1 MPPHEHSP
9 GYEECD
15 RVVIGDNSADCGH
28 DCLESGAGSFF
39 TKAIGTTSKAIMPA
53 TCAST
58 STDADGSTFTAS
70 PPPTPPSLVSGAAP
84 RRNSIPNRKSVS
96 FDDSTKVIPIESAKS
111 FSTNEIGRIWF
122 SRTELQR
129 IRRQCYQTLDK
140 MNSGQCI
147 DESKGLCAR
156 GLEQYRREN
165 MEVRTHIRRCANEA
179 VFGMQKFQRYKGI
192 TLPDLLADLY
202 GSSSKMALS
211 IAHKNGLRDAALAA
225 SVSAARRLTCEV

>member
-1 MPPHEHSP
+1 
-9 GYEECD
+9 
-15 RVVIGDNSADCGH
+15 
-28 DCLESGAGSFF
+28 
-39 TKAIGTTSKAIMPA
+39 MPA
-53 TCAST
+53 TCAGNST
-58 STDADGSTFTAS
+58 EAEGSTFTAS
-70 PPPTPPSLVSGAAP
+70 PPPTPSSLVPGAPP

-96 FDDSTKVIPIESAKS
+96 FEDAPKVIPIESAKS
-111 FSTNEIGRIWF
+111 FSTTEKGRVWF

-129 IRRQCYQTLDK
+129 IRQQCYQTLDK

-202 GSSSKMALS
+202 ESSSKMSLS
-211 IAHKNGLRDAALAA
+211 IAHKNGLKDAALAA
-225 SVSAARRLTCEV
+225 SVSAARRALTCEV